1 MQIILLQRIVN
12 LGKLGET
19 VDVKPGYG
27 RNFLIPHGKAL
38 PATKANIEKFEAR
51 RAELEADEAKEVATA
66 QTRADAL
73 TDVNVIMR
81 AKSGD
86 EGKLFGSIGTRDI
99 AEALTNSGLEVDRAE
114 IKLPEGTLRQI
125 GEYSV
130 DIQLHHDVT
139 ATILV
144 TILSEDGDD
153 EDEDEAVEE
162 DVADEN
168 EDYSEE

>member
-27 RNFLIPHGKAL
+27 RNFLIPLGKAL
-38 PATKANIEKFEAR
+38 PATAANIEKFEAR
-51 RAELEADEAKEVATA
+51 RAELEAEEKKELDAA
-66 QTRADAL
+66 QERADAL

-114 IKLPEGTLRQI
+114 IKLPEGALRQV
-125 GEYSV
+125 GEYNV

-153 EDEDEAVEE
+153 EAAEDDQSE
-162 DVADEN
+162 D
-168 EDYSEE
+168 DYSEE

>member
-1 MQIILLQRIVN
+1 MEVILLDNIGS
-12 LGKLGET
+12 LGVLGDR

-27 RNFLIPHGKAL
+27 RNFLIPQGKAV
-38 PATKANIEKFEAR
+38 PATQENIEKFEAR
-51 RAELEADEAKEVATA
+51 RAELEAEEAKEIAVA
-66 QTRADAL
+66 QERADAL

-114 IKLPEGTLRQI
+114 IKLPEGTLRQV
-125 GEYSV
+125 GEYNV

-139 ATILV
+139 ASILV
-144 TILSEDGDD
+144 TILSEDGNN
-153 EDEDEAVEE
+153 EDSAEEEAAE
-162 DVADEN
+162 

>member
-27 RNFLIPHGKAL
+27 RNFLIPLGKAL
-38 PATKANIEKFEAR
+38 PATAANIEKFEAR
-51 RAELEADEAKEVATA
+51 RAELEAEEKKELDAA
-66 QTRADAL
+66 QERADAL

-114 IKLPEGTLRQI
+114 IKLPEGALRQV
-125 GEYSV
+125 GEYNV

-153 EDEDEAVEE
+153 QTEEADSE
-162 DVADEN
+162 

>member
-12 LGKLGET
+12 LGRLGET

-38 PATKANIEKFEAR
+38 PATKVNIEKFEAR
-51 RAELEADEAKEVATA
+51 RAELEAEEAQEVSVA
-66 QTRADAL
+66 QERADAL

-114 IKLPEGTLRQI
+114 IKLPEGTLRQV

-153 EDEDEAVEE
+153 EDLEE
-162 DVADEN
+162 DAADES

>member
-1 MQIILLQRIVN
+1 MQVILLQRIVN

-27 RNFLIPHGKAL
+27 RNFLIPQGKAL
-38 PATKANIEKFEAR
+38 PATAANIEKFEAR
-51 RAELEADEAKEVATA
+51 RAELEAEEAAELNAA

-99 AEALTNSGLEVDRAE
+99 AEALTSSGLEVDRSE
-114 IKLPEGTLRQI
+114 VKLPEGALRQV
-125 GEYSV
+125 GEYNV

-139 ATILV
+139 ASILV
-144 TILSEDGDD
+144 TILSEDGDNSFA
-153 EDEDEAVEE
+153 EDSEE
-162 DVADEN
+162 DD
-168 EDYSEE
+168 SEA

>member
-27 RNFLIPHGKAL
+27 RNFLVPHGKAL

-51 RAELEADEAKEVATA
+51 RAELEAEEAKEVATA
-66 QTRADAL
+66 QARADAL

-114 IKLPEGTLRQI
+114 VKLPEGTLRQI

-153 EDEDEAVEE
+153 EDEDLVEE
-162 DVADEN
+162 DAAD
-168 EDYSEE
+168 DSEE

>member
-27 RNFLIPHGKAL
+27 RNFLIPLGKAL

-51 RAELEADEAKEVATA
+51 RAELEAEEAKEVAVA
-66 QTRADAL
+66 QERADAL

-125 GEYSV
+125 GEYNV

-144 TILSEDGDD
+144 TILSEDGDNEDLD
-153 EDEDEAVEE
+153 EDN
-162 DVADEN
+162 VADEN

>member
-1 MQIILLQRIVN
+1 
-12 LGKLGET
+12 
-19 VDVKPGYG
+19 
-27 RNFLIPHGKAL
+27 
-38 PATKANIEKFEAR
+38 
-51 RAELEADEAKEVATA
+51 
-66 QTRADAL
+66 
-73 TDVNVIMR
+73 MR

-125 GEYSV
+125 GEYNV

-144 TILSEDGDD
+144 TILSEDGDN
-153 EDEDEAVEE
+153 EDLDQDNA
-162 DVADEN
+162 AD